1 MDFNLTPNPV
11 YARSEVLSASAEVPV
26 DIDFTLPD
34 YCSDVEKIFKC
45 IVEPQIFSTSC
56 IGGQIT
62 VDGASVV
69 RVLYTSSDKKILRC
83 AEQTVPFTS
92 AFPVNTPEGECFTQ
106 VRAKCEYIN
115 CRAVSPRRLMI
126 HGALSV
132 FAEACEKKAVDI
144 LCAQDADTLQ
154 TMTENV
160 NVCQLQ
166 NICSEVFSVAE
177 SIAPSDKAPVT
188 TILRSELK
196 ASVTDCTPVGN
207 RLMLKG
213 ELTLCL
219 LYNSE
224 LKPDTPE
231 QLTYVFPFVHN
242 TEAKNA
248 DDSTLQIP
256 LVSVLSYDI
265 KLKTEAMSDVSVIVL
280 DAKLG
285 LFVSFHKD
293 TQISYI
299 RDAYSTACDT
309 QTLYSDFSLKNTVE
323 PKSLNIMSKSSV
335 KMGDVP
341 VVRIVDIFCD
351 NISITPRISDKIN
364 LLGKANF
371 CIIAKDDKDELLYFE
386 RNMEIE
392 HSFDNDKAFNKASD
406 VSAFLK
412 SVSFRLS
419 DNNELE
425 LRAEIKSTLKLE
437 KTADIRCVSQV
448 VDCGELSKAEDEAL
462 VLYFAQKGESV
473 WDIAKRYRT
482 DKGVLCKENC
492 IDEGELDTN
501 RLLLIPTV

>member
-196 ASVTDCTPVGN
+196 ASVTDCTPVGK
-207 RLMLKG
+207 RI
-213 ELTLCL
+213 L
-219 LYNSE
+219 LN
-224 LKPDTPE
+224 
-231 QLTYVFPFVHN
+231 V
-242 TEAKNA
+242 
-248 DDSTLQIP
+248 
-256 LVSVLSYDI
+256 LVRVWLI
-265 KLKTEAMSDVSVIVL
+265 
-280 DAKLG
+280 
-285 LFVSFHKD
+285 
-293 TQISYI
+293 YI
-299 RDAYSTACDT
+299 
-309 QTLYSDFSLKNTVE
+309 
-323 PKSLNIMSKSSV
+323 
-335 KMGDVP
+335 
-341 VVRIVDIFCD
+341 
-351 NISITPRISDKIN
+351 
-364 LLGKANF
+364 
-371 CIIAKDDKDELLYFE
+371 
-386 RNMEIE
+386 
-392 HSFDNDKAFNKASD
+392 
-406 VSAFLK
+406 
-412 SVSFRLS
+412 
-419 DNNELE
+419 
-425 LRAEIKSTLKLE
+425 
-437 KTADIRCVSQV
+437 
-448 VDCGELSKAEDEAL
+448 L
-462 VLYFAQKGESV
+462 VLKV
-473 WDIAKRYRT
+473 
-482 DKGVLCKENC
+482 
-492 IDEGELDTN
+492 
-501 RLLLIPTV
+501 